1 MSDVHIRGDIRD
13 ALPQRKG
20 HVRTQL
26 EGSHLQAKEMSLGE
40 TKPANTL
47 ILHFQP
53 PEL

>member
-1 MSDVHIRGDIRD
+1 MRDVL
-13 ALPQRKG
+13 AQRKG
-20 HVRTQL
+20 QVKTQL
-26 EGSHLQAKEMSLGE
+26 EGSHLQAKETSLGE